1 MSKSTSIFSA
11 LICTFIWGTTF
22 IAQDTG
28 MKVIGPYVFNGVRF
42 FVGFLALVPFYLL
55 LEKKNTYKVLS
66 KNKKKFIN
74 LSILIGLFLF
84 LGTVFQQVALL
95 YTDVANAA
103 FFTIFY
109 VPMVPIIV
117 FFLYKKNIHWSVW
130 LSVVLCVIGGYL
142 LTNFNDATVRLGDT
156 LVILGAVFW
165 SLHIIFIGKIIEEFN
180 APILIGLIQTIIVSF
195 FSIILALIFEDI
207 VLKNILEQKTQI
219 LYAGILSGGI
229 AFVLQI
235 YAQKNISPAPAAIIF
250 SLEGVF
256 ATIAAWIILSQIL
269 NLNNILGCIF
279 ILVGVLISQL
289 LPEINVLRINN
300 NKKY

>member
-1 MSKSTSIFSA
+1 MSKSLSIFSA
-11 LICTFIWGTTF
+11 LICTIIWGTSF

-28 MKVIGPYVFNGVRF
+28 MRVIGPYLFNGVRF
-42 FVGFLALVPFYLL
+42 FVGFLVLIPFYLL
-55 LEKKNTYKVLS
+55 LEKKNTYKEVS
-66 KNKKKFIN
+66 KNKNKFIY

-117 FFLYKKNIHWSVW
+117 FFLFKKNIHWSVW
-130 LSVVLCVIGGYL
+130 PSVILCVIGGYL
-142 LTNFNDATVRLGDT
+142 LTNFYDATVRLGDT
-156 LVILGAVFW
+156 LVIIGAIFW
-165 SLHIIFIGKIIEEFN
+165 SLHIIFIGKIIEEFD
-180 APILIGLIQTIIVSF
+180 APILIGLIQTIIVSTC
-195 FSIILALIFEDI
+195 SIILALIFEDFI
-207 VLKNILEQKTQI
+207 IKNILDQKVQI

-269 NLNNILGCIF
+269 NINNILGCCF

-289 LPEINVLRINN
+289 LPEINFS
-300 NKKY
+300 KHKQQ

>member
-1 MSKSTSIFSA
+1 MSKSLSIFSA

-28 MKVIGPYVFNGVRF
+28 MRVIGPYVFNGVRF

-55 LEKKNTYKVLS
+55 LEKKNTYKVIS
-66 KNKKKFIN
+66 KNKTKFFY

-84 LGTVFQQVALL
+84 FATVFQQVALL

-117 FFLYKKNIHWSVW
+117 FFLFKKNIHWSVW
-130 LSVVLCVIGGYL
+130 PSVILCVIGGYL
-142 LTNFNDATVRLGDT
+142 LTNFHDATVRRGDT
-156 LVILGAVFW
+156 LVVIGAIFW

-180 APILIGLIQTIIVSF
+180 APILIGLIQTMIVSVC
-195 FSIILALIFEDI
+195 SIILALLFEDFI
-207 VLKNILEQKTQI
+207 LKNILDQKIQI

-229 AFVLQI
+229 AFVFQI

-269 NLNNILGCIF
+269 NLNNILGCSF

-289 LPEINVLRINN
+289 LPEIRAS
-300 NKKY
+300 KHKQ

>member
-1 MSKSTSIFSA
+1 MSKSLSIFSA
-11 LICTFIWGTTF
+11 LICTIIWGTTF

-28 MKVIGPYVFNGVRF
+28 MRVIGPYVFNGVRF
-42 FVGFLALVPFYLL
+42 FVGFLVLIPFYLL
-55 LEKKNTYKVLS
+55 LEKKNTYKEVS
-66 KNKKKFIN
+66 KNKSKFIY

-117 FFLYKKNIHWSVW
+117 FFLFKKNIHWSVW
-130 LSVVLCVIGGYL
+130 PSVILCVIGGYL
-142 LTNFNDATVRLGDT
+142 LTNFHDATVRLGDT
-156 LVILGAVFW
+156 LVIIGAIFW
-165 SLHIIFIGKIIEEFN
+165 SLHIIFIGKIIEEFD
-180 APILIGLIQTIIVSF
+180 APILIGLIQTIIVSTC
-195 FSIILALIFEDI
+195 SIILALIFEDFI
-207 VLKNILEQKTQI
+207 IKNILDQKVQI

-269 NLNNILGCIF
+269 NINNILGCCF

-289 LPEINVLRINN
+289 LPEINFS
-300 NKKY
+300 KHKQQ

>member
-1 MSKSTSIFSA
+1 MSKSLSIFSA
-11 LICTFIWGTTF
+11 LICTIIWGTTF

-28 MKVIGPYVFNGVRF
+28 MRVIGPYVFNGVRF
-42 FVGFLALVPFYLL
+42 FVGFLVLIPFYLL
-55 LEKKNTYKVLS
+55 LEKKNTYKEVS
-66 KNKKKFIN
+66 KNKNKFIY

-117 FFLYKKNIHWSVW
+117 FFLFKKNIHWSVW
-130 LSVVLCVIGGYL
+130 LSVILCVIGGYL
-142 LTNFNDATVRLGDT
+142 LTNFHDATVRLGDT
-156 LVILGAVFW
+156 LVIIGAIFW
-165 SLHIIFIGKIIEEFN
+165 SLHIIFIGKIIEEFD
-180 APILIGLIQTIIVSF
+180 APILIGLIQTIIVSTC
-195 FSIILALIFEDI
+195 SIILALIFEDFI
-207 VLKNILEQKTQI
+207 IKNILDQKVQI

-269 NLNNILGCIF
+269 NINNILGCCF

-289 LPEINVLRINN
+289 LPEINFS
-300 NKKY
+300 KHKQQ